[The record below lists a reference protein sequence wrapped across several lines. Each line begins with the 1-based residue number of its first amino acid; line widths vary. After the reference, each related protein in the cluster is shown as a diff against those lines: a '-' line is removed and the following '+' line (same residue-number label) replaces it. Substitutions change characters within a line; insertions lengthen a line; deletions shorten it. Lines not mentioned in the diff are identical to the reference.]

1 MSYTQVDNLVIMTTS
16 IIATVLLMHRKGISL
31 DLLVERVVFIY
42 EEILA
47 RKGLVQ
53 INIKPN
59 AKIIQ
64 NCIKYLSD
72 FVEQKRDFYE
82 PLISAKNGEKSLL
95 MLAYYRNNLAHL
107 FINEAE
113 ISASLLGL
121 LNKSD

>member
-1 MSYTQVDNLVIMTTS
+1 LTKSLSDEISYTQVDNLVIMTTS

-59 AKIIQ
+59 AKII
-64 NCIKYLSD
+64 
-72 FVEQKRDFYE
+72 
-82 PLISAKNGEKSLL
+82 
-95 MLAYYRNNLAHL
+95 
-107 FINEAE
+107 
-113 ISASLLGL
+113 
-121 LNKSD
+121 